1 MNKNFTQFI
10 EPANSE
16 HRWWI
21 VGLTL
26 ILWAIFYMVL
36 SSFFILIM
44 SNLLSLDNLKYG
56 LFTTPIEV
64 YVLLSTFLIWL
75 VVFLILVKLFHK
87 RGLNSLIGK
96 SKLIFF
102 KNFIYAIIIS
112 GIFIISSQNL
122 IPNNEKIIENAL
134 EFAQR
139 VVIGTLAF
147 NDEATLGRLLA
158 TYGNEKLVI
167 SVDHNDGLIVVN
179 GWQQTTKISL
189 IDAVNDFRKMG
200 FSEYLS
206 TSIVRDGTLK
216 GPDLEPLKMVNQI
229 KNVNLIVS
237 GGISNI
243 DDVIKVKELD
253 PFGVILGKALYEN
266 QVTIEEAKGI

>member
-1 MNKNFTQFI
+1 MIHLVDLDATLGRGSNFEALGNIAKSVKIPVQV
-10 EPANSE
+10 AG
-16 HRWWI
+16 
-21 VGLTL
+21 GL
-26 ILWAIFYMVL
+26 
-36 SSFFILIM
+36 
-44 SNLLSLDNLKYG
+44 
-56 LFTTPIEV
+56 
-64 YVLLSTFLIWL
+64 
-75 VVFLILVKLFHK
+75 
-87 RGLNSLIGK
+87 R
-96 SKLIFF
+96 
-102 KNFIYAIIIS
+102 
-112 GIFIISSQNL
+112 
-122 IPNNEKIIENAL
+122 NEKIIEKAL

-147 NDEATLGRLLA
+147 KDKTVLDRLLA
-158 TYGNEKLVI
+158 TYGNEKIVI

-179 GWQQTTKISL
+179 GWQETTKTSL

-216 GPDLEPLKMVNQI
+216 GPDLEPLKRINQI
-229 KNVNLIVS
+229 ENVNLIVS

>member
-1 MNKNFTQFI
+1 MKIIPAIDLMEGKVVRLYKGDPNKKTIYSENPLEIAKKWESAGADMIHLVDLDATLGRGANFEALGNIAKSVKIPVQV
-10 EPANSE
+10 AG
-16 HRWWI
+16 
-21 VGLTL
+21 GL
-26 ILWAIFYMVL
+26 
-36 SSFFILIM
+36 
-44 SNLLSLDNLKYG
+44 
-56 LFTTPIEV
+56 
-64 YVLLSTFLIWL
+64 
-75 VVFLILVKLFHK
+75 
-87 RGLNSLIGK
+87 R
-96 SKLIFF
+96 
-102 KNFIYAIIIS
+102 
-112 GIFIISSQNL
+112 
-122 IPNNEKIIENAL
+122 NEKIIEKAL

-147 NDEATLGRLLA
+147 KDKTVLDGLLA

-179 GWQQTTKISL
+179 GWQETTKTSL

-216 GPDLEPLKMVNQI
+216 GPDLEPLKRINQI
-229 KNVNLIVS
+229 ENVNLIVS